1 MRTLLLPLSLSHPP
15 PTSVPLSL
23 ILPLPLL
30 ISSPSPSPPPPS
42 PLSPP
47 SLCYNYNTFSVQ
59 ECSLLPAP
67 DNGSVSVAELVPD
80 SLARYS
86 CNGGFRLVGDSYRVC
101 LRNENWSG
109 KEPFCGKCI
118 VSHTTL
124 KLCRLEVENQ
134 ARKLMKREK

>member
-15 PTSVPLSL
+15 PTSVPPSL
-23 ILPLPLL
+23 IPPLPLPL
-30 ISSPSPSPPPPS
+30 SPSPSPFPSLPPP
-42 PLSPP
+42 P
-47 SLCYNYNTFSVQ
+47 LCYNYNTFSVQ
-59 ECSLLPAP
+59 ECSLLPSP